1 MLAPTQPVLLV
12 DGDVVAYRCAASAE
26 KTYYAVTEGN
36 SKEAA
41 YYDNHK
47 EAKVHADE
55 VGGWIWSRKEV
66 QPEEFA
72 LQSCKT
78 VLNSL
83 LEKFPDSEDMI
94 IYLSGVRNFRDF
106 IWKTKKYKGNRDA
119 VSRPTHLAACR
130 EYLSRVWGARTT
142 DGYEADDALGIEL
155 SAVGD
160 AGIVVSN
167 DKDLDQLAGWHFNW
181 VTGETYRITRRDS
194 DCFLHEQI
202 LSGDATDNVPGGWGL
217 LKQGDAWRVRR
228 VVQISLPE
236 YRAYIEI
243 DMGTVPTPISKSK
256 QISSISGDA
265 PTTDTSLP
273 EAPESEAA

>member
-1 MLAPTQPVLLV
+1 MLAPTRPVLLV

-47 EAKVHADE
+47 EAKVHADGIE
-55 VGGWIWSRKEV
+55 GWIWSRKEV

-83 LEKFPDSEDMI
+83 REKFPDSQDLV
-94 IYLSGVRNFRDF
+94 IYLSGIRNFRDF

-130 EYLSRVWGARTT
+130 DYLSRVWGARIT

-155 SAVGD
+155 SAVGN
-160 AGIVVSN
+160 AGVIVSN

-181 VTGETYRITRRDS
+181 VTGETYRITRRAA

-202 LSGDATDNVPGGWGL
+202 LSGDATDNVPGVEGMGPAKASRCL
-217 LKQGDAWRVRR
+217 EGATSRADLVARVQGVYRDRYGDSAEAYLQEQTDLVYIWRQPNDRYL
-228 VVQISLPE
+228 IT
-236 YRAYIEI
+236 
-243 DMGTVPTPISKSK
+243 GTN
-256 QISSISGDA
+256 
-265 PTTDTSLP
+265 
-273 EAPESEAA
+273 AA

>member
-202 LSGDATDNVPGGWGL
+202 LSGDATDNVPGVEGMGPAKAGRCL
-217 LKQGDAWRVRR
+217 EGATSRADLVARVQGVYRDRYGDGADAYLQEQTDLVYIWRRPNDR
-228 VVQISLPE
+228 YLIT
-236 YRAYIEI
+236 
-243 DMGTVPTPISKSK
+243 G
-256 QISSISGDA
+256 SSGV
-265 PTTDTSLP
+265 
-273 EAPESEAA
+273 